1 MALFAQPA
9 ISYGLLSSSL
19 KLGQP
24 YYLLT
29 ISGTLVASNQINLTI
44 NGVGVTATNFTTS
57 PANTM
62 QLLAQNIAAHADVT
76 EANYLGWDEGNN
88 VYKIKFI
95 GRYQNTL
102 TITALAITGGATQPV
117 PLNTYDGG
125 ISEVPFEGGGQPV
138 QRLSQRSDSSTTANK
153 VYHGLALANSA
164 ETDPVWYIWV
174 VDSTVA
180 TEPDT
185 LFPTTGAAFDYAW
198 SNRASITYS

>member
-44 NGVGVTATNFTTS
+44 NGAGVTATNFTTS

-138 QRLSQRSDSSTTANK
+138 QRLSQRSLTAGSL
-153 VYHGLALANSA
+153 VYHGFALANSLD
-164 ETDPVWYIWV
+164 TDPVWYVYV
-174 VDSTVA
+174 VDSTTA
-180 TEPDT
+180 AEPVT
-185 LFPTTGAAFDYAW
+185 LFPDTGAAFDYIW
-198 SNRASITYS
+198 DDVASYTYA